1 MRPDTGALTQ
11 DDPTGDPIVATWSSA
26 ELPAAAVERLR
37 AHVRLVALQPG
48 DVLLREGGPA
58 DDLGVVGDGRLAIRL
73 RVPGRGETT
82 ILTVE
87 RGDIVGWSALVPPH
101 RSTST
106 VVAMVATTMLLIDGP
121 ALRAELEAD
130 PATAAPV
137 YRALLGAMSRRLTGT
152 RLQLLDLFT
161 TSGTEPW

>member
-1 MRPDTGALTQ
+1 
-11 DDPTGDPIVATWSSA
+11 
-26 ELPAAAVERLR
+26 
-37 AHVRLVALQPG
+37 
-48 DVLLREGGPA
+48 VLLREGGPA
-58 DDLGVVGDGRLAIRL
+58 DDLGIVQDGRLAIRL

-106 VVAMVATTMLLIDGP
+106 VVAVVPTTMLLIDGA

-137 YRALLGAMSRRLTGT
+137 YRAVLGAMSRRLTET

-161 TSGTEPW
+161 TSGMEPW